1 LCGWGG
7 RHRRRLFAGRL
18 VKVQLFVAIFG
29 AMIVLTMVVFA
40 VLFETLGTP

>member
-1 LCGWGG
+1 
-7 RHRRRLFAGRL
+7 